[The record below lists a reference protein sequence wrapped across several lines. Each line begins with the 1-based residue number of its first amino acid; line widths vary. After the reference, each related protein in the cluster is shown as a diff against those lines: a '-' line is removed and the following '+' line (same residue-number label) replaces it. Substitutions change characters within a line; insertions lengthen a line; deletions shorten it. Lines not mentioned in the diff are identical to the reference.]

1 MQQPE
6 GFVEEDSKHLVCK
19 LKKSIYGLKQ
29 ASRQWYLKFH
39 KIITSFGFVEN
50 RLDECIYLKNSG
62 SRFIFLVLYVDDILL
77 ASSDESLLYETKN
90 FLSMNFEMK
99 DLGEASYVLGI
110 EIHRD
115 RARGLLGL
123 SQKAYIEKVLK
134 RFNMQQSN
142 GAEVPISKG
151 DKLSQEDCPKTD
163 FEKAEMRDKPYASVV
178 GSIMYA
184 QVCTRPD
191 LAFSISVLGRYQAN
205 PGLAHWKAAKKVLGY
220 MQRTKD
226 HMLVFR
232 RTDKLELVG
241 YCDAD
246 FAGCADTA
254 RSTSSFV
261 FMMGGGAVAWKS
273 VKRSTIA
280 TSTMY

>member
-1 MQQPE
+1 
-6 GFVEEDSKHLVCK
+6 
-19 LKKSIYGLKQ
+19 
-29 ASRQWYLKFH
+29 
-39 KIITSFGFVEN
+39 
-50 RLDECIYLKNSG
+50 
-62 SRFIFLVLYVDDILL
+62 
-77 ASSDESLLYETKN
+77 
-90 FLSMNFEMK
+90 
-99 DLGEASYVLGI
+99 
-110 EIHRD
+110 
-115 RARGLLGL
+115 
-123 SQKAYIEKVLK
+123 
-134 RFNMQQSN
+134 
-142 GAEVPISKG
+142 
-151 DKLSQEDCPKTD
+151 
-163 FEKAEMRDKPYASVV
+163 MRDKPYASVV

-191 LAFSISVLGRYQAN
+191 LAFSIGVLGRYQAN